1 METLLKCTQP
11 CLAIASDHLIELVD
25 RVIERYPHK
34 AKPGIRRKL
43 FSWFR
48 RDLVRP
54 SLNRPSQKI

>member
-11 CLAIASDHLIELVD
+11 ALALASDHLIELVD
-25 RVIERYPHK
+25 RVIERHPHR
-34 AKPGIRRKL
+34 AKSRFRRKL